1 MLLSAGYGT
10 VALARAGP
18 LPTERDTYW
27 MADSLQVDERWVGT
41 IILAPAALD
50 AYRYF
55 RPDSRWAKWASR
67 TAKLALLLLV
77 IR

>member
-1 MLLSAGYGT
+1 
-10 VALARAGP
+10 
-18 LPTERDTYW
+18 
-27 MADSLQVDERWVGT
+27 MANALQVDERWVGT
-41 IILAPAALD
+41 MILAPAAPD

-77 IR
+77 IK

>member
-1 MLLSAGYGT
+1 M
-10 VALARAGP
+10 P
-18 LPTERDTYW
+18 IERDTYW
-27 MADSLQVDERWVGT
+27 MADSLQVDERWVGA
-41 IILAPAALD
+41 IILAPAVFD

-67 TAKLALLLLV
+67 TAKLSLVLLV